1 MNAQIIEY
9 LTLFNKY
16 GWFLLLV
23 VLERIYQTRPIA
35 LTPRGWISD
44 LIHAYDPW
52 LKPFIIVSIVT
63 YLSPKFSD
71 ATPLRGLFSTA
82 PLWAN
87 LFILALISEVTFYFV
102 HRLSH
107 KYSFFWE
114 FHRVHHSSTTYYS
127 LMTYRFHPLDSL
139 FFEWPYI
146 LLTAWLGVP
155 FEALFFYGFFRG
167 FMDRYGHSNING
179 PHWHGRIFA
188 TPHFH
193 AWHHATEPAA
203 FNKNFS
209 RDFVF
214 MDFIMGTAYDPK
226 GRDAQEFGE
235 PGYPTNFFVQMVYPF
250 YCLWQRYAAPKPAP
264 QPTADNNELPRSQPE

>member
-1 MNAQIIEY
+1 MDTQQFIQY
-9 LTLFNKY
+9 LEVFNKY
-16 GWFLLLV
+16 GWFVLLLI
-23 VLERIYQTRPIA
+23 LERVYQTRPLHGA
-35 LTPRGWISD
+35 PRGWISD
-44 LIHAYDPW
+44 VIHTFDPW
-52 LKPFIIVSIVT
+52 LKPFLVITVVT
-63 YLSPKFSD
+63 YLAPRFPNM
-71 ATPLRGLFSTA
+71 PLRGSLNGV
-82 PLWAN
+82 PLWVN
-87 LFILALISEVTFYFV
+87 LIALVLISEVTFYFV
-102 HRLSH
+102 HRLTH
-107 KYSFFWE
+107 LNPILWE

-127 LMTYRFHPLDSL
+127 LMTSRFHPIDVLW
-139 FFEWPYI
+139 FETPYMLI
-146 LLTAWLGVP
+146 TAWLGVP
-155 FEALFFYGFFRG
+155 FEALFCYGIFRG

-179 PHWHGRIFA
+179 PRRHGRIIG